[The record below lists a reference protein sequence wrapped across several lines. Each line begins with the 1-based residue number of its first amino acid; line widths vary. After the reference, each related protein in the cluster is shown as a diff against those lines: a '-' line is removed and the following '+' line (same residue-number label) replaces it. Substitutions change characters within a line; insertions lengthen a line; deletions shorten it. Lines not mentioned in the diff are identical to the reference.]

1 MEVALTEW
9 EPIEDDRDTGDGD
22 TGDGEGGDVVGIME
36 ILTTIDFVTDLML
49 RTSCSSQ
56 AKEAKEPCP
65 HLSNDVMWATTLC
78 LLSLHSIKRG

>member
-1 MEVALTEW
+1 MALMES
-9 EPIEDDRDTGDGD
+9 EPIEDDRDTGDG
-22 TGDGEGGDVVGIME
+22 ERGDVVGIME